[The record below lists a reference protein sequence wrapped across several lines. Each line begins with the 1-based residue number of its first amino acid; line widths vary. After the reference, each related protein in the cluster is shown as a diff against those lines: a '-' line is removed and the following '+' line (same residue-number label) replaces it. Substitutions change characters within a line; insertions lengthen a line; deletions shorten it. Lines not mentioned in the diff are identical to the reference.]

1 MSAERP
7 DPDALL
13 RRVVAEE
20 SRLRR
25 GRLKIFFGASPGVGK
40 TYAMLEA
47 AGTKR
52 AEGVDVVIGWV
63 ETHGRAETAAL
74 AEGFEWLAARESE
87 YRGTRLREFDLDVA
101 LARKPALLLLDEL
114 AHTNAPG
121 SRHTKRWQD
130 AVELLEAG
138 INIYTTLNV
147 QHLESVNDLVNRVT
161 GVTVRETVPDRLLDD
176 AEEVEFIDLPAEE
189 LLKRL
194 AEGKVYVPDQAA
206 QAVKGFFRRG
216 NLLAL
221 RELALRRTAE
231 RVDADVRDY
240 RRDHAI
246 QRTWPVAERV
256 LVCVRPNPESDRLV
270 RAARRMAARLR
281 AEWIVV
287 SVESPSQPP
296 LSPAERESL
305 AGTMKLAEQLG
316 AETAVLSGDSVSE
329 ALLSFARQRNA
340 SKIVVGKPAHNR
352 WRDRLKGSLLDEIVR
367 RSGEVDVYIISGERG
382 EVPQPAR
389 PGARPT
395 IPAHYLWSAT
405 VVLVCTLVCGAMLG
419 RFDRSNLVMVYLLGV
434 AFVAARHGRWPSA
447 MAAVLSVAAFD
458 FFFVPPYMT
467 FAVSDSQY
475 LVTFGVMLLV
485 SLLIST
491 LAARVRAQAEA
502 AGHREQRTQVLYAMS
517 REVAAART
525 VEEVARAASR
535 HVADIVSGPAV
546 VLVPGPDGQL
556 GASGDPRAA
565 GDSRERAV
573 AQWAFDHGRMAG
585 LGTDTLPGA
594 SALYIPLHGTESVL
608 GVLGVRP
615 DAALLPLRPDQ
626 IDLLEALSRQAASGL
641 ERARLAEEAQQ
652 ARVAMETERLRSTL
666 LSSVSHDLRTPLAAI
681 EGAATTLLDRRASID
696 DGVRRDLLDTIREE
710 AERLNRRVRNLLDMT
725 RLDSGTVSVNKEW
738 QPLEEV
744 VGAALTQMEDRLA
757 GREVQTDL
765 PESLPLVPLDTVLV
779 EQVLVNLLENALK
792 YSEGQDPI
800 EVKASSAEGEVI
812 LEVAD
817 RGPGIPSGEEERIFQ
832 RFHRVSGDRGSR
844 GVGLGLAICRAI
856 VAAHGGRIWA
866 ENRADGG
873 ASFKLT
879 LPLEGTPPEPEA
891 DPAVDAAG
899 ERKG

>member
-20 SRLRR
+20 SRVRR

-47 AGTKR
+47 AGMKR

-74 AEGFEWLAARESE
+74 TEGLEWLSAREGD
-87 YRGTRLREFDLDVA
+87 YRGTRLREFDLDKA

-138 INIYTTLNV
+138 ISIYTTLNV

-246 QRTWPVAERV
+246 KRTWPVAERV

-287 SVESPSQPP
+287 FVESPSQPA

-329 ALLSFARQRNA
+329 ALLAFARQRNA
-340 SKIVVGKPAHNR
+340 SKIVVGKPAHPR

-382 EVPQPAR
+382 EVPQAAR
-389 PGARPT
+389 PGTRPRPST
-395 IPAHYLWSAT
+395 AIHYLWSAT
-405 VVLVCTLVCGAMLG
+405 AVLVCTLICGAMLG

-434 AFVAARHGRWPSA
+434 AFVASRHGRGPSA
-447 MAAVLSVAAFD
+447 MAALLSVAAFD

-475 LVTFGVMLLV
+475 LVIFGVMLLV

-491 LAARVRAQAEA
+491 LAVRVRAQAEA
-502 AGHREQRTQVLYAMS
+502 ARHREQRTQVLYAMS
-517 REVAAART
+517 RELAATRT
-525 VEEVARAASR
+525 VEEVARVASR
-535 HVADIVSGPAV
+535 HVSDTVSGPAAV
-546 VLVPGPDGQL
+546 FVPAPDGRL
-556 GASGDPRAA
+556 SAA
-565 GDSRERAV
+565 GGPAPMDDSRERAV
-573 AQWAFDHGRMAG
+573 AQWVFDHGRMAG

-594 SALYIPLHGTESVL
+594 SALYMPLQGTESVL
-608 GVLGVRP
+608 GVLGIRP

-626 IDLLEALSRQAASGL
+626 IDLLEALSRQATSSL

-652 ARVAMETERLRSTL
+652 ARVAMEAERLRSTL
-666 LSSVSHDLRTPLAAI
+666 LSSVSHDLRTPLATI
-681 EGAATTLLDRRASID
+681 TGAASSLLQDASLGEDARRE
-696 DGVRRDLLDTIREE
+696 LEE
-710 AERLNRRVRNLLDMT
+710 AIQEEAGRLNRLVTNLLDMT
-725 RLDSGTVSVNKEW
+725 RLESGSLRLNRDWHSLEELVGSALARLEPGLKGRPVHVSV
-738 QPLEEV
+738 P
-744 VGAALTQMEDRLA
+744 AD
-757 GREVQTDL
+757 
-765 PESLPLVPLDTVLV
+765 LPLVPVDGVLI
-779 EQVLVNLLENALK
+779 EQALVNLVDNAVK
-792 YSEGQDPI
+792 YTDAASPI
-800 EVKASSAEGEVI
+800 TIGAKAADGTLTV
-812 LEVAD
+812 EVAD
-817 RGPGIPSGEEERIFQ
+817 EGPGLPPGAEERVFEKFY
-832 RFHRVSGDRGSR
+832 RAASGPRGF
-844 GVGLGLAICRAI
+844 GLGLPICRAI
-856 VAAHGGRIWA
+856 VTAHGGTIRA
-866 ENRADGG
+866 ERRDPRGT
-873 ASFKLT
+873 SFRFT
-879 LPLEGTPPEPEA
+879 LPLGDTPPPAEEEDGEP
-891 DPAVDAAG
+891 
-899 ERKG
+899 KGA